1 MHYELAQLNVALMLE
16 PLESPRFT
24 DFVHN
29 LDRVNALADAAEGFV
44 WRLQTDDG
52 DATALRPV
60 GDDVLVNLS
69 VWRDVASLRDFVY
82 SGSHV
87 EIMKQR
93 KKWFENMRQAH
104 MVLWWVPAGERP
116 DVDEALARLEHL
128 RRHGPTA
135 HAFTFA
141 EPFEPPGQ

>member
-1 MHYELAQLNVALMLE
+1 MRYELAQLNVALMLE
-16 PLESPRFT
+16 PLESPRFA

-82 SGSHV
+82 GGPHV
-87 EIMKQR
+87 DIMKKR
-93 KKWFENMRQAH
+93 KKWFEKMRQAH

-141 EPFEPPGQ
+141 EPFEPPAQ